1 MSIYIALL
9 LVLVLGWILQSYVKE
24 GFSREGTF
32 VAADF
37 VSNEIPQCRSACIQQ
52 SSVSSYNA

>member
-1 MSIYIALL
+1 MSIFVALFLVFL
-9 LVLVLGWILQSYVKE
+9 LQGVIQKE

-37 VSNEIPQCRSACIQQ
+37 VSNEIPQCHSACIQQ
-52 SSVSSYNA
+52 SSVSAYNA